1 MEWTL
6 QNEHALSYVR
16 VGEAPLPGVAVALD
30 PQQERGMNPL
40 LERLLQDHRNLTR
53 LLDLLGA
60 QTGMLCRTRQ
70 DSNFDLEIELLDYI
84 EHYADSVHHPTDR
97 RDLQWWPEGKA
108 GKLRTVLDRL
118 SEQHGELVAFTHRF
132 RETLEGVIQ
141 REVVTR
147 EELVIRGR
155 EYVALQHPA
164 YFDLEERVAFPG
176 LEACMNDE
184 DWQRAAARAL
194 IPDDPLFG
202 YRDYN
207 RFRSLIDFLSAN
219 DVSG

>member
-1 MEWTL
+1 
-6 QNEHALSYVR
+6 
-16 VGEAPLPGVAVALD
+16 
-30 PQQERGMNPL
+30 MNPL

-53 LLDLLGA
+53 LLDLLEHKLDALSDG
-60 QTGMLCRTRQ
+60 Q

-84 EHYADSVHHPTDR
+84 EHYADSVHHPTEDVIFR
-97 RDLQWWPEGKA
+97 VARGKA
-108 GKLRTVLDRL
+108 GKLRSVLDRL

-141 REVVTR
+141 GEVVTR

-155 EYVALQHPA
+155 EYVALQHQHI
-164 YFDLEERVAFPG
+164 DLEERVAFPG

-219 DVSG
+219 DASD